1 MTSEYDND
9 IEKYKN
15 VKNNGFE
22 MGCLFWNK
30 LIGRTKMHLWYS
42 MVKTFKMRLL
52 WNEYIYSATYDI

>member
-30 LIGRTKMHLWYS
+30 LIGPTDKNAF
-42 MVKTFKMRLL
+42 VV
-52 WNEYIYSATYDI
+52 

>member
-1 MTSEYDND
+1 MTSEYDNDID

-30 LIGRTKMHLWYS
+30 LIGPTDKNAF
-42 MVKTFKMRLL
+42 VV
-52 WNEYIYSATYDI
+52 